1 MTHEEQVER
10 ALDEVLNAID
20 GHGIDELALDNEAM
34 RDELRDVL
42 SSVIARAG
50 AEAREAEAE
59 KRGVENFDGPGR
71 W

>member
-20 GHGIDELALDNEAM
+20 GHGIDVWLFADEGMCN
-34 RDELRDVL
+34 ELRDVL
-42 SSVIARAG
+42 VGIIARA
-50 AEAREAEAE
+50 ADEAREAESE
-59 KRGVENFDGPGR
+59 RRGVAHFDGPGR